1 MTNGIDTQ
9 TAKEIINRLK
19 GGTSPIDHVK
29 HLNVGNEPWYEKAGE
44 YFNDLQNSNDSL
56 VRFIKGYYGDG
67 KTHFLGM
74 LRSIAFDNNWIVS
87 YVTAENTPLNKFDRV
102 YSEVVRNMTLPL
114 STGIIDWVVS
124 RDVRGARAPLG
135 AMFSKIYRETYRPG
149 DITGL
154 KKPSVIEFQKTKSAE
169 LSYVEGMEES
179 VGKAIRGYTEA
190 IISRDMA
197 TIQEISSWLEGGTI
211 KRITKLGINRPIDR
225 VMSRDAMRS
234 ISLIA
239 QRAGIGGIL
248 VLFDEAELIMKQLR
262 PVRTSSYGV
271 IRDLLDN
278 ADQQGGMRS
287 SMMYIAATPE
297 MFSDAS
303 GFPEND
309 ALMSRLEIAER
320 FTMSKYADYRSVIVD
335 LAKTPLTHDM
345 LVQLG
350 ERIRSVHSVA
360 RNWSPEEKLTDE
372 AIQETVRLIEQGIF
386 QISKPRMCAASIATL
401 LDTVEQNREA
411 DVFELIN
418 EVLKEVHSTL
428 PKEPKTET
436 WE

>member
-1 MTNGIDTQ
+1 MTNGINTQ

-19 GGTSPIDHVK
+19 SGTSPINHVK

-44 YFNDLQNSNDSL
+44 YLEDLLNSRDSL

-74 LRSIAFDNNWIVS
+74 LRSIAFDKNWIVS
-87 YVTAENTPLNKFDRV
+87 YVTAEKTPLNRFDRV
-102 YSEVVRNMTLPL
+102 YSEVVRNMTLPP
-114 STGIIDWVVS
+114 SAGIVDWVVS
-124 RDVRGARAPLG
+124 RDTIGARAPLG

-154 KKPSVIEFQKTKSAE
+154 QKASVIEFLEAKSGE
-169 LSYVEGMEES
+169 LSYGEGIEES
-179 VGKAIRGYTEA
+179 VGKAIRGYTNA
-190 IISRDMA
+190 VISKDMA
-197 TIQEISSWLEGGTI
+197 TVQEVSSWLEGGSI
-211 KRITKLGINRPIDR
+211 RIPKLGINRPIDR

-248 VLFDEAELIMKQLR
+248 VLFDEAERIMQQPKS
-262 PVRTSSYGV
+262 VRTSSYGI

-287 SMMYIAATPE
+287 SMMYVAATPE
-297 MFSDAS
+297 TFSDEK
-303 GFPEND
+303 GFPAND
-309 ALMSRLEIAER
+309 ALMSRLQIAER
-320 FTMSKYADYRSVIVD
+320 FAMSKYTDYRSVIVD
-335 LAKTPLTHDM
+335 LTKTPLTHEM
-345 LVQLG
+345 LAQLAK
-350 ERIRSVHSVA
+350 RIRGIHAVA

-372 AIQETVRLIEQGIF
+372 AIEETVCQIEQGIF
-386 QISKPRMCAASIATL
+386 QISKPRMLAASIAML
-401 LDTVEQNREA
+401 LDTVEQNPEA

-418 EVLKEVHSTL
+418 EVLREVHSTL
-428 PKEPKTET
+428 PKEPETET